1 MLAWVAPRRKGTDL
15 TKEKEGTSVGSALL
29 VNTKQKDGKIV
40 SPYNLHHLGIEPR
53 TSAWKADIL
62 PLN

>member
-1 MLAWVAPRRKGTDL
+1 MYVEEPQQKVWRDVWV
-15 TKEKEGTSVGSALL
+15 
-29 VNTKQKDGKIV
+29 
-40 SPYNLHHLGIEPR
+40 PYEAKMHHLGIEPR

>member
-1 MLAWVAPRRKGTDL
+1 LASFQ
-15 TKEKEGTSVGSALL
+15 TKHRSGTSSILA
-29 VNTKQKDGKIV
+29 TFAKQ
-40 SPYNLHHLGIEPR
+40 NLQHRGIEPR